1 MTLVLRYK
9 YKVSQKDEKL
19 DLAKMKL
26 SKLLIAK
33 LRVNYLNWLRF
44 SDKFNAQIAKSALP
58 AVSKFCYLKEL
69 VIPKVKVW
77 IHSLPFNSE

>member
-58 AVSKFCYLKEL
+58 AVSKFYYQKGL

-77 IHSLPFNSE
+77 INSLPFNSE

>member
-58 AVSKFCYLKEL
+58 AASKFCYLKEL

-77 IHSLPFNSE
+77 INSLPFNSE

>member
-1 MTLVLRYK
+1 MTLALRYK

-26 SKLLIAK
+26 SKLLITK
-33 LRVNYLNWLRF
+33 LRVNYPNWLWF

-77 IHSLPFNSE
+77 INSLPFNSE

>member
-58 AVSKFCYLKEL
+58 AMSKICYLKEL

-77 IHSLPFNSE
+77 INSLPFNSE

>member
-77 IHSLPFNSE
+77 INSLPFNSE